1 MGKLY
6 QSICSF
12 SNLSKT
18 FDFLWKKNR
27 RPGPDGISLYDLLPI
42 RDSYIRELSS
52 SLINGSYHPTK
63 DVYLTKPYYP
73 GATKILTYACMNV
86 REKLVEYAIK
96 NYLYCWFDE
105 SMTDFCCAYRKRWGE
120 KKVNELVTLYTSK
133 GYIQYVSLDIKGFFK
148 SIDQD
153 RLMDMLN
160 VLDDDNLSLLISDS
174 LHFSHQC
181 GIPSGHVLSPLLSN
195 YYLNDL
201 DWELAKRKLKVIR
214 YADNYCFAAKQYDQL
229 EDIIVQFK
237 YLLQDYNML
246 INDMK
251 TRYIVAPKIWQDI
264 IV

>member
-12 SNLSKT
+12 SNLSIT

-52 SLINGSYHPTK
+52 SLLDRSYYPTS
-63 DVYLTKPYYP
+63 DICLTKPYYP
-73 GATKILTYACMNV
+73 GASKILTYTCMNV

-96 NYLYCWFDE
+96 NYLYSWYNE
-105 SMTDFCCAYRKRWGE
+105 SLTEFCCAYRKRWGE
-120 KKVNELVTLYTSK
+120 KKVTELITLYNSI
-133 GYIQYVSLDIKGFFK
+133 GYTQYVSLDIKSFFN

-153 RLMDMLN
+153 KLMNMLN
-160 VLDDDNLSLLISDS
+160 FLSDDDLSILISDS
-174 LHFSHQC
+174 LHFSHKR

-201 DWELAKRKLKVIR
+201 DWELKKRKLKVIR
-214 YADNYCFAAKQYDQL
+214 YADNYCFAVKQYSQL

-237 YLLQDYNML
+237 GLLHDYNLL

-251 TRYIVAPKIWQDI
+251 TKYVVAPNTWRDI